1 MDFKWKHTNA
11 QAIQFIEERLFS
23 YYVMRDRRVLML
35 VVDQSPNGGKYL
47 KTQSDN
53 GKPEILLSQPP
64 PTE

>member
-1 MDFKWKHTNA
+1 MDFKWKHSNE

-23 YYVMRDRRVLML
+23 YYVIRDRRVLML
-35 VVDQSPNGGKYL
+35 EVGQSPNGGKYL

-64 PTE
+64 PPE